1 MFAIIKNWKLSG
13 FTDVKIT
20 KENMDFDKLIEWD
33 FNLSWTYDFIDWELV
48 EKVETKEEKIQKINS
63 ETREKIL
70 SQYSETD
77 QTNLERKASRIMWV
91 VLYEKRDFTVDELVI
106 LDEVMKADDFI
117 NACIAEWNEKINS
130 L

>member
-117 NACIAEWNEKINS
+117 NDCIAEWKEKINS